1 MEAVGIIKINRLIRI
16 LNRQDNGVS
25 RTHRVC
31 TAECVVKRKI
41 MFAVL
46 RLVLIIPDILN
57 RRKDSCMEC
66 QRFLILGNHVIAQ
79 CDILLL
85 GQS

>member
-16 LNRQDNGVS
+16 LNR
-25 RTHRVC
+25 
-31 TAECVVKRKI
+31 
-41 MFAVL
+41 
-46 RLVLIIPDILN
+46 
-57 RRKDSCMEC
+57 RKDSCMER
-66 QRFLILGNHVIAQ
+66 QRFLILGNRIIAQ